1 MVFDLSG
8 SSKQYL
14 LVERNICETLARQAP
29 DLTVS
34 SCTDHKKY
42 PQQPS
47 IGRSTTKARSSPS
60 LLSGTI
66 WVVSLHHTR
75 FYECFFYAF
84 FNLKKSSF
92 FMTTLHRTYA
102 LTQIVA
108 SGCFW
113 IRKNVSGVWFPFPF
127 RFEKNSSINK
137 KWYNSYVL
145 DK

>member
-47 IGRSTTKARSSPS
+47 IQTLDHESALISFSSVGHD
-60 LLSGTI
+60 LS
-66 WVVSLHHTR
+66 R
-75 FYECFFYAF
+75 FASSHEILECFFYAF

-92 FMTTLHRTYA
+92 FMTTLHHT
-102 LTQIVA
+102 LSQIVA
-108 SGCFW
+108 CGCFW
-113 IRKNVSGVWFPFPF
+113 IRKKCIWRVFSVSF
-127 RFEKNSSINK
+127 SI
-137 KWYNSYVL
+137 
-145 DK
+145 